1 VAAVLRDD
9 VRRRQELGATA
20 VVLCGGNV
28 DVSALA

>member
-1 VAAVLRDD
+1 MLREE
-9 VRRRQELGATA
+9 VRSQRELGVTA